1 MRTFYFSGNLKKKK
15 YSNWVRIYVSCFTKV
30 CNIQNTQYSKLFW
43 FTIDSSVLLNGV
55 QFFFHC
61 ICHFLFVL
69 IVDCTKLYKK
79 EYIKGSLN
87 ISVHLSMKLIL
98 VDPNLVRSFFGNIL
112 FLILIMVRTL
122 ENNYFLCALNKDIHG
137 KSAIKCDGKFRV
149 LKFSSATRQK
159 KTAEYSAETF
169 LY

>member
-69 IVDCTKLYKK
+69 IADCTKLYKK

-122 ENNYFLCALNKDIHG
+122 ENNYFLCALNKDING